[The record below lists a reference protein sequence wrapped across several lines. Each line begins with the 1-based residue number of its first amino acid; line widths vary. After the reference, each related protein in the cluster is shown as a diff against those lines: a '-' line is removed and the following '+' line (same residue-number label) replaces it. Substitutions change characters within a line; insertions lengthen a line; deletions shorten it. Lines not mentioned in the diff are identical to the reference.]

1 MEKKGTNNILDG
13 SNNAFSSTILG
24 GGIGTGHAR
33 VGAMEG
39 EESVSVKVFKLAVVV
54 TLNSLNGDIE
64 LRMDIGKNW

>member
-1 MEKKGTNNILDG
+1 MEKKGTNNIVDG

-24 GGIGTGHAR
+24 GGIGTGHAQ
-33 VGAMEG
+33 VGAMGG

-54 TLNSLNGDIE
+54 TLNSRNGDIE